1 MKRFFLL
8 SVLVLSSGNL
18 ANAQEGVWSLDA
30 CMRYAVENSPKTK
43 QQALVN
49 INNKYDQQS
58 AVASLFPSIGGSV
71 GLQTNFGRSI
81 DPETNTYSN
90 SSNLSNGYE
99 LSATLPLFDS
109 GQLINKLKVSK
120 IARMNGVAEAQRIA
134 DQQALSTMQAYTDAV
149 YYRKAIEMA
158 KQKLQE
164 SNSTLHK
171 ARRMEELGLKGKA
184 DVAQIEAQM
193 AEDDYNLTHMKNMY
207 DASVITLKDFMNYP
221 VDQTL
226 DVDTLLAE
234 SAPTYNT
241 DEEMPAIYEAA
252 LKLNPQAIQSEYKL
266 RTSKL
271 ERVIARAKLFP
282 SLSLFGGINTYY
294 NKTLTGENNMP
305 AFGTQFR
312 NNFGQWVGI
321 SMSIPIFDGL
331 TKRTALNKARVNS
344 KIAEYQR
351 EETLRQLQTEI
362 EKALQDREGYAKET
376 VQMEKQVKA
385 NEVAYQVTFRKFE
398 SGLLSAID
406 LQTSGNKLLQSQTNL
421 LQTKLKYILKCRL
434 VDYYKGI
441 PIIETK

>member
-8 SVLVLSSGNL
+8 SVLILSSGSL
-18 ANAQEGVWSLDA
+18 ANAQDQVWSLDA

-43 QQALVN
+43 QQALIN

-58 AVASLFPSIGGSV
+58 AIASLFPSIGGSV
-71 GLQTNFGRSI
+71 SIQTNFGRSI

-99 LSATLPLFDS
+99 LSGTLPLFDS
-109 GQLINKLKVSK
+109 GELINKLKVSK
-120 IARMNGVAEAQRIA
+120 VARMNGVAEAQRIA

-164 SNSTLHK
+164 SSRTLHK

-193 AEDDYNLTHMKNMY
+193 AEDDYNLTHMQNMY
-207 DASVITLKDFMNYP
+207 DASVITLKDYMNYP

-226 DVDTLLAE
+226 VVDTLLAE
-234 SAPTYNT
+234 SAPAYT
-241 DEEMPAIYEAA
+241 DEGVSAIYETA
-252 LKLNPQAIQSEYKL
+252 LESNPQAIQSEYKL
-266 RTSKL
+266 STSKL

-282 SLSLFGGINTYY
+282 SLTLFGGINTYY

-305 AFGTQFR
+305 AFGSQFR
-312 NNFGQWVGI
+312 NNFGQWIGI

-331 TKRTALNKARVNS
+331 TKRTALNKARVNI

-362 EKALQDREGYAKET
+362 EKALQDREGFAKET
-376 VQMEKQVKA
+376 IQMEKQVKA

-406 LQTSGNKLLQSQTNL
+406 LQTSGNKLLQSQANL